1 MKAFKETKQMNKEQ
15 VEQVITAYAK
25 PIYGFALKRCVSLQD
40 AEDLAQEIVLKVF
53 KALSVRDDIE
63 SMDKFIWT
71 VAHNTLSNYYRDKEK
86 CVFGN
91 PVEELTG
98 MVASDTNVLYDIVE
112 AEDRKQLHREIARLS
127 KLQRQIV
134 IGYYYNGKKQE
145 EIARE
150 LEIPVGT
157 VKWHLFEAKKDLKKG
172 MEIMRNYDELKFNPI
187 TFSICGTNGSCGT
200 KGANSNFFRS
210 ALSQNI
216 AYVTWKEEK
225 TVNEIADILGVSPVY
240 VESEAEY
247 LEEYGFL
254 TKKQDKYLCNI
265 LLSEDDEE
273 TVRLHDEM
281 YQKAAKLFANELYDT
296 LIKENVFEWQG
307 EEMCQS
313 EEDKNYILWALIPY
327 IAAQSGEHLM
337 EHTISFEQAST
348 IRPDGGQNICYATVR
363 NTEVKE
369 PMYAQSMKNWC
380 GPCWNASEAF
390 TLWQIDSEWSE
401 RRVDD
406 YYEIHARRVLS
417 LLLAAKENRLSPEEY
432 SYLEA
437 MGIVKKSKN
446 AGEGFSVSLRPLYIK
461 NKEIQKRLLSLGST
475 IKEKYQ
481 KEFAAWKEPYVK
493 AVLAQTPKHLHT
505 MRKFGLQ
512 YIYHADGWFVLHCL
526 KELVANGKLKLPTE
540 EQKKALS
547 TIIIDNK

>member
-1 MKAFKETKQMNKEQ
+1 MNKEQ

-25 PIYGFALKRCVSLQD
+25 PIYGFALKRCASLQD

-71 VAHNTLSNYYRDKEK
+71 VAHNTLSNYYRDNAKG
-86 CVFGN
+86 VFGN
-91 PVEELTG
+91 PVEELAG
-98 MVASDTNVLYDIVE
+98 MVASDTNVLHDIVE

-172 MEIMRNYDELKFNPI
+172 MEIMRNYEELKFNPI

-200 KGANSNFFRS
+200 KGENGNFFRS

-216 AYVTWKEEK
+216 AYVTWKEAK

-281 YQKAAKLFANELYDT
+281 YQKAAKLFANELYDA

-307 EEMCQS
+307 EERCQS

-337 EHTISFEQAST
+337 EHTVSFEQAST
-348 IRPDGGQNICYATVR
+348 IRPDGGQNICYATVS
-363 NTEVKE
+363 NAEVKE
-369 PMYAQSMKNWC
+369 PMYAQSVRNWC
-380 GPCWNASEAF
+380 GPCWNANEDF

-406 YYEIHARRVLS
+406 HYEIHAGRILS
-417 LLLAAKENRLSPEEY
+417 LLSSGQDKQLSPEEI
-432 SYLEA
+432 SYLKG
-437 MGIVKKSKN
+437 MGIIKRRYDGEVRFN
-446 AGEGFSVSLRPLYIK
+446 ACLQPVYIM
-461 NKEIQKRLLSLGST
+461 NKEIQNRLLTIGSI

-481 KEFAAWKEPYVK
+481 KEFEAWKAPYVEAILK
-493 AVLAQTPKHLHT
+493 RTPKHLLN
-505 MRKFGLQ
+505 MQKFGLQ
-512 YIYHADGWFVLHCL
+512 YIYHADGWFILHCM
-526 KELVANGKLKLPTE
+526 KELVANGKLKPVAE

-547 TIIIDNK
+547 TIIIANK

>member
-1 MKAFKETKQMNKEQ
+1 MNKEQ

-25 PIYGFALKRCVSLQD
+25 PIYGFALKRCASLQD

-71 VAHNTLSNYYRDKEK
+71 VAHNTLSNYYRDKAK

-98 MVASDTNVLYDIVE
+98 MVASDTNVLHDIVE

-134 IGYYYNGKKQE
+134 ISYYYNGKKQE

-172 MEIMRNYDELKFNPI
+172 MEIMRNYEELKFNPI

-200 KGANSNFFRS
+200 KGENGNFFRS

-216 AYVTWKEEK
+216 AYVTWKEAK

-281 YQKAAKLFANELYDT
+281 YQNAAKLFANELYDA

-307 EEMCQS
+307 EEMYQS

-337 EHTISFEQAST
+337 EHNISFEQAST
-348 IRPDGGQNICYATVR
+348 IRPDGGQNICYATVS
-363 NTEVKE
+363 NAEVKE
-369 PMYAQSMKNWC
+369 PMYAQSMRNWC
-380 GPCWNASEAF
+380 GPCWNANEDF

-406 YYEIHARRVLS
+406 HYEIHAGRILS
-417 LLLAAKENRLSPEEY
+417 LLSSGQDKQLSPEEI
-432 SYLEA
+432 SYLKG
-437 MGIVKKSKN
+437 MGILKRRYDGEVRFN
-446 AGEGFSVSLRPLYIK
+446 ACLQPVYIM
-461 NKEIQKRLLSLGST
+461 NKEIQNRLLTIGSI

-481 KEFAAWKEPYVK
+481 KEFEAWKAPYVEAILK
-493 AVLAQTPKHLHT
+493 RTPKHLLN
-505 MRKFGLQ
+505 MQKFGLQ
-512 YIYHADGWFVLHCL
+512 YIYHADGWFILHCM
-526 KELVANGKLKLPTE
+526 KELVANGKLKPVAE

-547 TIIIDNK
+547 TIIIANK

>member
-1 MKAFKETKQMNKEQ
+1 MNKEQ

-25 PIYGFALKRCVSLQD
+25 PIYGFALKRCASLQD

-71 VAHNTLSNYYRDKEK
+71 VAHNTLSNYYRDNAKG
-86 CVFGN
+86 VFGN
-91 PVEELTG
+91 PVEELADTL
-98 MVASDTNVLYDIVE
+98 ASDTNVLQDIL
-112 AEDRKQLHREIARLS
+112 AKEDKKRLHKEIAYLS
-127 KLQRQIV
+127 KQQRQIV
-134 IGYYYNGKKQE
+134 IAYYYEGKKQE
-145 EIARE
+145 EIAKE
-150 LEIPVGT
+150 LEIPTGT

-200 KGANSNFFRS
+200 KGENSNFFRS

-216 AYVTWKEEK
+216 AYVTWKEAK
-225 TVNEIADILGVSPVY
+225 TINEIADILGVSPVY

-273 TVRLHDEM
+273 TVCLHDEM
-281 YQKAAKLFANELYDT
+281 YQKAAKLFANELYDA
-296 LIKENVFEWQG
+296 LIKENVFDWQG

-337 EHTISFEQAST
+337 EHNISFEQAST
-348 IRPDGGQNICYATVR
+348 IRPDGGQNICYATVS
-363 NTEVKE
+363 NAEVKE
-369 PMYAQSMKNWC
+369 PMYAQSMRNWC
-380 GPCWNASEAF
+380 GPCWNANEDF
-390 TLWQIDSEWSE
+390 TLWQIDSQWSE

-406 YYEIHARRVLS
+406 HYEIHAGRILS
-417 LLLAAKENRLSPEEY
+417 LLSSGQDKQLSPEEI
-432 SYLEA
+432 SYLKG
-437 MGIVKKSKN
+437 MGILKRRYDGEVRFN
-446 AGEGFSVSLRPLYIK
+446 ACLQPVYIM
-461 NKEIQKRLLSLGST
+461 NKEIQNRLLTIGSI

-481 KEFAAWKEPYVK
+481 KEFEAWKAPYVEAILK
-493 AVLAQTPKHLHT
+493 RTPKHLLN
-505 MRKFGLQ
+505 MQKFGLQ
-512 YIYHADGWFVLHCL
+512 YIYHADGWFILHCM
-526 KELVANGKLKLPTE
+526 KELVANGKLKPVAE

-547 TIIIDNK
+547 TIIIANK

>member
-1 MKAFKETKQMNKEQ
+1 MNKEQ

-25 PIYGFALKRCVSLQD
+25 PIYGFALKRCASLQD

-71 VAHNTLSNYYRDKEK
+71 VAHNTLSNYYRDNAKG
-86 CVFGN
+86 VFGN
-91 PVEELTG
+91 PVEELADTL
-98 MVASDTNVLYDIVE
+98 ASDTNVLQDIL
-112 AEDRKQLHREIARLS
+112 AKEDKKRLHKEIAYLS
-127 KLQRQIV
+127 KQQRQIV
-134 IGYYYNGKKQE
+134 IAYYYEGKKQE
-145 EIARE
+145 EIAKE
-150 LEIPVGT
+150 LEIPTGT

-200 KGANSNFFRS
+200 KGENSNFFRS

-216 AYVTWKEEK
+216 AYVTWKEAK
-225 TVNEIADILGVSPVY
+225 TINEIADILGVSPVY

-273 TVRLHDEM
+273 TVCLHDEM
-281 YQKAAKLFANELYDT
+281 YQKAAKLFANELYDA
-296 LIKENVFEWQG
+296 LIKENVFDWQG

-337 EHTISFEQAST
+337 EHNISFEQAST
-348 IRPDGGQNICYATVR
+348 IRPDGGQNICYATVS
-363 NTEVKE
+363 NAEVKE
-369 PMYAQSMKNWC
+369 PIYAQSMRNWC
-380 GPCWNASEAF
+380 GPCWNANEDF

-406 YYEIHARRVLS
+406 HYEIHAGRILS
-417 LLLAAKENRLSPEEY
+417 LLSSGQDKQLSPEEI
-432 SYLEA
+432 SYLKG
-437 MGIVKKSKN
+437 MGILKRRYDGEVRFN
-446 AGEGFSVSLRPLYIK
+446 ACLQPVYIM
-461 NKEIQKRLLSLGST
+461 NKEIQNRLLTIGSI

-481 KEFAAWKEPYVK
+481 KEFEAWKAPYVK
-493 AVLAQTPKHLHT
+493 AILEKTPKHLLN
-505 MRKFGLQ
+505 MQKFGLQ
-512 YIYHADGWFVLHCL
+512 YIYHADGWFILHCM
-526 KELVANGKLKLPTE
+526 KELVANGKLKPVAE
-540 EQKKALS
+540 DHKKALS
-547 TIIIDNK
+547 TIIIANK